1 MKNFDE
7 EPDPQEVFLSGEE
20 AEAFCGAKWRKP
32 ADAELEELALLI
44 AEDYVRGSAKLF
56 EEFEDEA
63 EMLIRIQQEK
73 EDTLKSLK
81 NLTMALDFQGLN
93 MCVFYT
99 FDLMFSK
106 GQKTGTLTFEDGLVR
121 FLKRDGELRVLDSR
135 DDYLFEM

>member
-20 AEAFCGAKWRKP
+20 AETFCGAKWRKP
-32 ADAELEELALLI
+32 TDAELEELALFI
-44 AEDYVRGSAKLF
+44 AEDYVRGSARLF

-63 EMLIRIQQEK
+63 EILIRIQQEK
-73 EDTLKSLK
+73 EDTLRSLK

-99 FDLMFSK
+99 FMLTFNK
-106 GQKTGTLTFEDGLVR
+106 GQRTGTLTFEDGLER
-121 FLKRDGELRVLDSR
+121 FLKRDGELKALDSK
-135 DDYLFEM
+135 DDFLLKM